1 MGRDKPLRIASTP
14 AMKVVA
20 TAPIPGKSTPSLPWA
35 GAMGRPFAF
44 VMIEVLPAAV
54 RTETAKAGV

>member
-1 MGRDKPLRIASTP
+1 
-14 AMKVVA
+14 MKVVA